1 MIITEPKPFEDILEM
16 LADVDEV
23 SIIGCGW
30 CAAASLTG
38 GEKQVLQMAD
48 KLRAHGKTI
57 IAEIVSDPVIC
68 YLPRSKEVI
77 ERLPKN
83 GAVLALAC
91 GAGAQSILEVNPE
104 LLIFPGTNSRFLGMT
119 AQVGEYHEKCTLCG
133 DCLLHLTGG
142 ICPLTRCPK
151 NVLNDPC
158 GDCVDGKCGIS
169 SSPFIKEEIDCVW
182 ALIHDRLKKIGKTEI
197 LSQTLPSRNWAKTYK
212 PQSIE
217 LSEEEI
223 KQRGR

>member
-1 MIITEPKPFEDILEM
+1 
-16 LADVDEV
+16 
-23 SIIGCGW
+23 
-30 CAAASLTG
+30 
-38 GEKQVLQMAD
+38 MAD

-57 IAEIVSDPVIC
+57 VAEIVSDPAIC

-83 GAVLALAC
+83 GAVLVLAC

-133 DCLLHLTGG
+133 YCLLHLTGG
-142 ICPLTRCPK
+142 ICPLARCPK
-151 NVLNDPC
+151 NVLNGPC

-182 ALIHDRLKKIGKTEI
+182 ALIYDRLKKIGKTEI
-197 LSQTLPSRNWAKTYK
+197 LSKTLPSMDWSKTYK